1 MVELKM
7 MFLKLLKAV
16 VDDIVSIVKISK
28 DDFFDSI
35 EMLSFGLIING
46 IYGITSSVNMHDF
59 LVIFI
64 SLYIVLKVKKERR
77 GNG

>member
-1 MVELKM
+1 MVKLRM
-7 MFLKLLKAV
+7 MFLKILKAV

-46 IYGITSSVNMHDF
+46 IYGITSNLNIHDF

-64 SLYIVLKVKKERR
+64 SLYINLKVKKERR
-77 GNG
+77 SNG